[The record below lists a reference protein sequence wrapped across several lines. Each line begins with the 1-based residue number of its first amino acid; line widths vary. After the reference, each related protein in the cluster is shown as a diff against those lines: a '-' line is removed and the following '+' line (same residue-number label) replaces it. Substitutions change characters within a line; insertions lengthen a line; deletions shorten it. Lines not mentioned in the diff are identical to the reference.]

1 MRFKDR
7 PPLTLTLNLAGADE
21 KFHVPVSSDWNGAS
35 QTCVVSK
42 PRVLWEDPLSQLHLL
57 TERRFWPLFWTQ
69 FLGAFN
75 DNLFKNALAIL
86 IAYRSMTLLG
96 IGSATIV
103 VACAGIFIF
112 PFFLFSATAGQLA
125 DHFPKWRLI
134 RWVKVWEIGVM
145 ILAGVGFATN
155 SVALLLVVLFLMGTQ
170 SAFFGP
176 AKFAILPELLDEH
189 SLVGGNAMVA
199 MATFLAIL
207 LGTITGGLVVAG
219 GDRWVS
225 RLGLIVVTV
234 AVLGLVASLF
244 VKKTPAANPDLP
256 VRLELVKPTIDI
268 LRVTRRVH
276 PVFLSVLAVS
286 WFWFLGASF
295 LSILPNFSKD
305 VLGGGE
311 TVVTLCLA
319 TFCVGIG
326 TGSMLCEKLSRRR
339 LELGLVPLG
348 SIGISVFALDLAFS
362 GWRFA
367 APIGGPLS
375 TVGEFLHQPGSAH
388 ILFDLFMIAVFS
400 GFYTVPLMTFIQQ
413 RSVLAERSRVI
424 AGNNILNALFIVASS
439 VMLVVM
445 VARGFSYPAVFL
457 VLALLNAA
465 AAVYIYSVVPEF
477 LLRFVSWCT
486 ANLLYR
492 LRVEK
497 EDGIPA
503 EGPALLVAN
512 HVSFVDWLLIAA
524 ASPRPVRF
532 VMAEE
537 YSRLPLVRFLFRD
550 AKVIPIAPASTDPEL
565 LERAY
570 DRIAEELVEGELVCI
585 FPEGGI
591 TSDGKLA
598 PFRHGIERIVER
610 TQAPVVPV
618 ALVGLWGSFFSRK
631 GGKAMRR
638 PFQRFWSRVT
648 VRVGEAMPPEAV
660 TAQAVAERVA
670 ELGGWDVP
678 EAHEPPEENS
688 EFGIRNYSPRRRN
701 NKNPAGWAG
710 RL

>member
-1 MRFKDR
+1 
-7 PPLTLTLNLAGADE
+7 
-21 KFHVPVSSDWNGAS
+21 
-35 QTCVVSK
+35 
-42 PRVLWEDPLSQLHLL
+42 LSQFHLL

-96 IGSATIV
+96 IESATIV

-125 DHFPKWRLI
+125 DHFPKWILI
-134 RWVKVWEIGVM
+134 RWVKVWEIGAM
-145 ILAGVGFATN
+145 ILAGVGFATD
-155 SVALLLVVLFLMGTQ
+155 SLALLLVVLFFMGMQ
-170 SAFFGP
+170 STFFGP
-176 AKFAILPELLDEH
+176 AKYAILPELLDEH
-189 SLVGGNAMVA
+189 SLVGGNALVA

-244 VKKTPAANPDLP
+244 VKKIPAANPDLP
-256 VRLELVKPTIDI
+256 VRLEPVKPTIDI
-268 LRVTRRVH
+268 LRVTRHVH
-276 PVFLSVLAVS
+276 TVFLSVLAIS

-295 LSILPNFSKD
+295 LSVLPNFSKE

-326 TGSMLCEKLSRRR
+326 IGSMLCEKFSRRH

-348 SIGISVFALDLAFS
+348 SIGISLFALDLAFS

-367 APIGGPLS
+367 APISGSLS
-375 TVGEFLHQPGSAH
+375 TAGEFIGRSGAVHVL
-388 ILFDLFMIAVFS
+388 IDLFMIAVFS

-413 RSVLAERSRVI
+413 RSALAERSRVI

-445 VARGFSYPAVFL
+445 VANGLTYPAIFL
-457 VLALLNAA
+457 VLALLNVAA
-465 AAVYIYSVVPEF
+465 AAYIYTVVPEF
-477 LLRFVSWCT
+477 LLRFISWCA
-486 ANLLYR
+486 ANIIYR
-492 LRVEK
+492 LRIDNE
-497 EDGIPA
+497 EGIPE
-503 EGPALLVAN
+503 EGAAVLAAN

-537 YSRLPLVRFLFRD
+537 FSRLPLVRFLFRD
-550 AKVIPIAPASTDPEL
+550 AKVIPIVSAEDNPDVL
-565 LERAY
+565 DRAY
-570 DRIAEELVEGELVCI
+570 DRIADELEAGELVCI
-585 FPEGGI
+585 FPEGKI
-591 TSDGKLA
+591 TNDGRLS
-598 PFRHGIERIVER
+598 PFRPGVERIVER
-610 TQAPVVPV
+610 TPVPVVPV

-631 GGKAMRR
+631 HGPAMTR
-638 PFQRFWSRVT
+638 PFRRFWSRVA
-648 VRVGEAMPPEAV
+648 VRVGEAMPPGAV
-660 TAQAVAERVA
+660 SAQAVAEHIA
-670 ELGGWDVP
+670 ELGRWDVP
-678 EAHEPPEENS
+678 EAYEPPPANS
-688 EFGIRNYSPRRRN
+688 EFGFRNSELPP
-701 NKNPAGWAG
+701 KHPKQ
-710 RL
+710 

>member
-1 MRFKDR
+1 
-7 PPLTLTLNLAGADE
+7 
-21 KFHVPVSSDWNGAS
+21 
-35 QTCVVSK
+35 
-42 PRVLWEDPLSQLHLL
+42 
-57 TERRFWPLFWTQ
+57 
-69 FLGAFN
+69 
-75 DNLFKNALAIL
+75 
-86 IAYRSMTLLG
+86 MTLLG

-103 VACAGIFIF
+103 AALAGIFIF

-256 VRLELVKPTIDI
+256 VRLEPVKPTIDI

-678 EAHEPPEENS
+678 EAYEPPEGQELRVKS
-688 EFGIRNYSPRRRN
+688 
-701 NKNPAGWAG
+701 
-710 RL
+710 